1 MPINPRN
8 WGKKRLLWQTT
19 GESKL
24 EVTGEGIVLAPIW
37 NHNGSMS
44 SLTIKD
50 IPDSLLVR
58 LRGQAK
64 EHRRSVNQEVI
75 VLLESALDDD
85 FRTDHEIAAQVS
97 AWRSIAD
104 AGGRDI
110 DWDVSAIAAARTSGR
125 TISD

>member
-1 MPINPRN
+1 
-8 WGKKRLLWQTT
+8 
-19 GESKL
+19 
-24 EVTGEGIVLAPIW
+24 
-37 NHNGSMS
+37 MS